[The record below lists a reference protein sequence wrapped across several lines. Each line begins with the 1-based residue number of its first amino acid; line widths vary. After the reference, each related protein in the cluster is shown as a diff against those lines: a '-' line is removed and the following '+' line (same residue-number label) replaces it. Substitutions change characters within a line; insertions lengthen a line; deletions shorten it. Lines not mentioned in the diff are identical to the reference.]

1 MPCFFMKGD
10 MTMKK
15 LLCVLCS
22 LLCFPYFSMF
32 VWSTQDTVSSNTAQ
46 SLTTQ
51 ETASTSNVAVPYY
64 LEKIGA
70 ADTAATLGGYPMKET
85 VVAIIDTGAE
95 LAHEDL
101 ADSLWTNEAE
111 LNGEDNVDDDGNGFI
126 DDIYGIDLINDVPTP
141 NPKDPSAPL
150 RYGAPEDDATGSH
163 GTHVS
168 GIVGMNPNNTVGS
181 SGVGYRAK
189 IMIVKAGNRK
199 EGFSFANAAKAVQ
212 YAVANG
218 ADVLN
223 LSFGSYIQ
231 NDTFAAELLEASK
244 SCVVV
249 AAAGN
254 DGKAASDS
262 VLYPAG
268 YPYIIG
274 VMASDPQD
282 EICSFSNYADCLPAP
297 YDIICPGESIYSTS
311 RYNSYEIKSG
321 TSMAAPMVS
330 GSAAVIMG
338 FLEANK
344 TYDSRE
350 ALLTDTK
357 KYLYMSDSVYTYT
370 TESGLLI
377 ITPRLNLKNS
387 LLHIIEDLNLDAD
400 AETSDVTA
408 SAAPTGTPATTPAAP
423 SPELSS
429 TPEPSGVPDS
439 TPDTTPV
446 VSPTGAPV
454 SPSEDPVSPSTAP
467 TLRPTQKPTAV
478 PTTAPVTTPAAAPTK
493 KPTTPIP
500 ATAVPT
506 KNPATPSGAPT
517 LRPTQKPTAVPTK
530 KPATPSP
537 IPATA
542 VPTKTPVTP
551 APTKKPATPIPATP
565 APTKKPAASSP
576 LPTAAVPT
584 KKPPALSPIPTASAP
599 AKTHTPASAE
609 PAAAPV
615 STPAPKTSE
624 TFNTKTLRIKISRI
638 KKKKKNYVT
647 INWKKVKIAS
657 CYQIRIKN
665 KKKNETRWLYTKK
678 TKITL
683 KKTKYIR
690 ISIRAQKKIGKKTW
704 SGPYKK
710 I

>member
-1 MPCFFMKGD
+1 MKGD

-15 LLCVLCS
+15 ILCALCS
-22 LLCFPYFSMF
+22 LLCLPYISMF
-32 VWSTQDTVSSNTAQ
+32 VCGTQDTVSSNTAQ

-70 ADTAATLGGYPMKET
+70 ADTAATLDGYPMKET

-101 ADSLWTNEAE
+101 ADSLWTNKAE

-126 DDIYGIDLINDVPTP
+126 DDVYGIDLVNNVPTP
-141 NPKDPSAPL
+141 NPKDLSAPL

-199 EGFSFANAAKAVQ
+199 EGFSFANATKAVQ
-212 YAVANG
+212 YAAANG
-218 ADVLN
+218 ADVIN
-223 LSFGSYIQ
+223 LSFGSYTQ
-231 NDTFAAELLEASK
+231 NDAFGAELLEASK
-244 SCVVV
+244 SCVIV

-297 YDIICPGESIYSTS
+297 YNIICPGQSIYSTS

-338 FLEANK
+338 FLQANK

-387 LLHIIEDLNLDAD
+387 LLHIIEDLNLDA
-400 AETSDVTA
+400 ETETPDVTA
-408 SAAPTGTPATTPAAP
+408 SSAPAVTPVVTPAVP

-429 TPEPSGVPDS
+429 TPQPSDVPEDI
-439 TPDTTPV
+439 PDTTPV
-446 VSPTGAPV
+446 VSPIGTPV
-454 SPSEDPVSPSTAP
+454 SPSGNPASPSTAP
-467 TLRPTQKPTAV
+467 TLGPTQKPAGPTA
-478 PTTAPVTTPAAAPTK
+478 APVTTPVAVPTR
-493 KPTTPIP
+493 KPATPTPIP
-500 ATAVPT
+500 ATAIPT
-506 KNPATPSGAPT
+506 KKPATPTTAPT
-517 LRPTQKPTAVPTK
+517 MSPTQKPTAVPTK
-530 KPATPSP
+530 KPATPAP
-537 IPATA
+537 TPA
-542 VPTKTPVTP
+542 VPSPAKNSATPS
-551 APTKKPATPIPATP
+551 PTKKPVTSSPIPATP

-576 LPTAAVPT
+576 IPATAVPT
-584 KKPPALSPIPTASAP
+584 KKPPALSPIPTSSAP

-609 PAAAPV
+609 PAAPPV
-615 STPAPKTSE
+615 STPDQKTSE
-624 TFNTKTLRIKISRI
+624 TFNAKTLRIKISRI
-638 KKKKKNYVT
+638 KKKKKNRIT
-647 INWKKVKIAS
+647 IKWKKVRAAS

-678 TKITL
+678 TTITL
-683 KKTKYIR
+683 KKTKYIQ
-690 ISIRAQKKIGKKTW
+690 ISIRAQKKVGKKTW
-704 SGPYKK
+704 SGPYQK

>member
-1 MPCFFMKGD
+1 MKGD

-32 VWSTQDTVSSNTAQ
+32 VWSTQDKVISNTTQ

-70 ADTAATLGGYPMKET
+70 ADTAATLDGYPMKET

-111 LNGEDNVDDDGNGFI
+111 LNGDDNVDDDGNGFI
-126 DDIYGIDLINDVPTP
+126 DDVYGIDLINDVPTP

-199 EGFSFANAAKAVQ
+199 EGFSFANATKAVQ

-231 NDTFAAELLEASK
+231 NDAFAAELLEASK

-282 EICSFSNYADCLPAP
+282 EICSFSNYVDCLPAP

-338 FLEANK
+338 FLQANK

-350 ALLTDTK
+350 TLLSDTK
-357 KYLYMSDSVYTYT
+357 KYLYMSDSVYTYS

-400 AETSDVTA
+400 TETADVTA
-408 SAAPTGTPATTPAAP
+408 SAAPTGTPAAP

-454 SPSEDPVSPSTAP
+454 SPSEDPVSPSAAP

-493 KPTTPIP
+493 KPATPIP

-537 IPATA
+537 IPTTA
-542 VPTKTPVTP
+542 VPAKTPVTP
-551 APTKKPATPIPATP
+551 APTKKPAAPTPIPATP

-584 KKPPALSPIPTASAP
+584 KKPSALSPIPTASAP

-609 PAAAPV
+609 PAASPV
-615 STPAPKTSE
+615 STPAQKTSE
-624 TFNTKTLRIKISRI
+624 TFDTKTLRIKISRI
-638 KKKKKNYVT
+638 KKKKKNYIT
-647 INWKKVKIAS
+647 INWKKVKAAS
-657 CYQIRIKN
+657 GYQIRIKN

>member
-1 MPCFFMKGD
+1 MKGD

-15 LLCVLCS
+15 LVYVLCS

-32 VWSTQDTVSSNTAQ
+32 VWGTQDTVSYNTAQ

-70 ADTAATLGGYPMKET
+70 ADTAATLDGYPIKET

-126 DDIYGIDLINDVPTP
+126 DDVYGIDLINDVPTP

-189 IMIVKAGNRK
+189 IMIIKAGNRK
-199 EGFSFANAAKAVQ
+199 EGFSFANATKAVQ

-231 NDTFAAELLEASK
+231 NDAFAAELLEASK

-408 SAAPTGTPATTPAAP
+408 SAAPTGTPAAP

-429 TPEPSGVPDS
+429 TPQPSDLPDS

-478 PTTAPVTTPAAAPTK
+478 PTAAPVTTPAATPTK

-506 KNPATPSGAPT
+506 KKPATPSVAPT
-517 LRPTQKPTAVPTK
+517 LHPTQKPTAVPTK
-530 KPATPSP
+530 NPATPTP
-537 IPATA
+537 IPVTA

-551 APTKKPATPIPATP
+551 APTKKPVTPIPATP

-576 LPTAAVPT
+576 MPT
-584 KKPPALSPIPTASAP
+584 KKPPALSPIPTTSAP

-615 STPAPKTSE
+615 STPVQKTSK
-624 TFNTKTLRIKISRI
+624 TFDTKTLRIKISRI
-638 KKKKKNYVT
+638 KKKKKNYIT
-647 INWKKVKIAS
+647 IKWKKVKTAS

-683 KKTKYIR
+683 KKTKYIQ

>member
-32 VWSTQDTVSSNTAQ
+32 VWSTQDKVISNTTQ

-70 ADTAATLGGYPMKET
+70 ADTAATLDGYPMKET

-111 LNGEDNVDDDGNGFI
+111 LNGDDNVDDDGNGFI
-126 DDIYGIDLINDVPTP
+126 DDVYGIDLINDVPTP

-199 EGFSFANAAKAVQ
+199 EGFSFANATKAVQ

-223 LSFGSYIQ
+223 LSFGSYTQ
-231 NDTFAAELLEASK
+231 NDAFAAELLEASK

-338 FLEANK
+338 FLQANK

-350 ALLTDTK
+350 TLLSDTK
-357 KYLYMSDSVYTYT
+357 KYLYMSDSVYTYS

-400 AETSDVTA
+400 TETADVTA
-408 SAAPTGTPATTPAAP
+408 SAAPTGTPAVP

-429 TPEPSGVPDS
+429 TPQPSVVPDS

-478 PTTAPVTTPAAAPTK
+478 PTTAPVTTPAATPTK
-493 KPTTPIP
+493 KPATPIP

-551 APTKKPATPIPATP
+551 APTKKPAAPTPIPATP

-599 AKTHTPASAE
+599 AKTHTPSSAE

-624 TFNTKTLRIKISRI
+624 TFNTKALRIKISRI
-638 KKKKKNYVT
+638 KKKKKNYIT
-647 INWKKVKIAS
+647 INWKKVKTAS

-683 KKTKYIR
+683 KKTKYIQ

>member
-1 MPCFFMKGD
+1 
-10 MTMKK
+10 MKK
-15 LLCVLCS
+15 ILCVLCG
-22 LLCFPYFSMF
+22 LLCFPYFPMF
-32 VWSTQDTVSSNTAQ
+32 MWDTQNTTTSTTVQ

-51 ETASTSNVAVPYY
+51 EAAFTSNVAVPYY

-85 VVAIIDTGAE
+85 IVAIIDTGAE

-101 ADSLWTNEAE
+101 TDSLWTNEAE

-126 DDIYGIDLINDVPTP
+126 DDVYGIDLINDVPTP

-150 RYGAPEDDATGSH
+150 RYGAPEDDATASH

-168 GIVGMNPNNTVGS
+168 GIVGMNPDNTVGS
-181 SGVGYRAK
+181 SGVGYRTK

-199 EGFSFANAAKAVQ
+199 EGFSFANATKAVQ

-223 LSFGSYIQ
+223 LSFGSYTQ
-231 NDTFAAELLEASK
+231 NDAFATELLEASK
-244 SCVVV
+244 SCVIV

-274 VMASDPQD
+274 VMASDAQD
-282 EICSFSNYADCLPAP
+282 EICSFSNYADSLPAP
-297 YDIICPGESIYSTS
+297 YDIICPGDSIYSTS

-338 FLEANK
+338 FLRANK
-344 TYDSRE
+344 AYDSHE
-350 ALLTDTK
+350 ALLADTK

-387 LLHIIEDLNLDAD
+387 LLHIIKDLNLDTTT
-400 AETSDVTA
+400 ETPDVTV
-408 SAAPTGTPATTPAAP
+408 SSAPTVTPAMTPAAP
-423 SPELSS
+423 LPELSS
-429 TPEPSGVPDS
+429 TPQASV
-439 TPDTTPV
+439 TPV
-446 VSPTGAPV
+446 VTPGTTPTVSPTETPV
-454 SPSEDPVSPSTAP
+454 TPSAAP
-467 TLRPTQKPTAV
+467 TLRPTQKPTPVPSAV
-478 PTTAPVTTPAAAPTK
+478 PTNSVT
-493 KPTTPIP
+493 
-500 ATAVPT
+500 
-506 KNPATPSGAPT
+506 
-517 LRPTQKPTAVPTK
+517 VPTK
-530 KPATPSP
+530 KTATPSP
-537 IPATA
+537 I
-542 VPTKTPVTP
+542 
-551 APTKKPATPIPATP
+551 
-565 APTKKPAASSP
+565 S
-576 LPTAAVPT
+576 TAAVPT
-584 KKPPALSPIPTASAP
+584 KKPVTPSLTPTLYPTQKPTTVPTKKPSALSPIPTASAP
-599 AKTHTPASAE
+599 AKTHTPSSSE
-609 PAAAPV
+609 PAATPV
-615 STPAPKTSE
+615 STPAQKTSE
-624 TFNTKTLRIKISRI
+624 TFNIKTLRIKISRI
-638 KKKKKNYVT
+638 KKKKKNRIT
-647 INWKKVKIAS
+647 INWKKVKAAS
-657 CYQIRIKN
+657 CYQIRIRN

-683 KKTKYIR
+683 KQTKCIQ
-690 ISIRAQKKIGKKTW
+690 ISIRAQKKVGKKTW

>member
-15 LLCVLCS
+15 LVYVLCS

-32 VWSTQDTVSSNTAQ
+32 VWGTQDTVSYNTAQ

-70 ADTAATLGGYPMKET
+70 ADTAATLDGYPIKET

-126 DDIYGIDLINDVPTP
+126 DDVYGIDLINDVPTP

-189 IMIVKAGNRK
+189 IMIIKAGNRK
-199 EGFSFANAAKAVQ
+199 EGFSFANATKAVQ

-231 NDTFAAELLEASK
+231 NDAFAAELLEASK

-408 SAAPTGTPATTPAAP
+408 SAAPTGTPAAP

-429 TPEPSGVPDS
+429 TPQPSDLPDS

-478 PTTAPVTTPAAAPTK
+478 PTAAPVTTPAATPTK

-506 KNPATPSGAPT
+506 KKPATPSVAPT
-517 LRPTQKPTAVPTK
+517 LHPTQKPTAVPTK
-530 KPATPSP
+530 NPATPTP
-537 IPATA
+537 IPVTA

-551 APTKKPATPIPATP
+551 APTKKPVTPIPATP

-576 LPTAAVPT
+576 MPT
-584 KKPPALSPIPTASAP
+584 KKPPALSPIPTTSAP

-615 STPAPKTSE
+615 STPVQKTSK
-624 TFNTKTLRIKISRI
+624 TFDTKTLRIKISRI
-638 KKKKKNYVT
+638 KKKKKNYIT
-647 INWKKVKIAS
+647 IKWKKVKTAS

-683 KKTKYIR
+683 KKTKYIQ